1 MKHQLTIL
9 VLGEVSRAVRGN
21 IFQRQQLQSAP
32 HYFEMSVP
40 NQVIIGEETV
50 FAGGKE
56 ATMYL
61 KGYPPDILVLETTL
75 EVSNIFDQEK
85 VLLLEDQI
93 LEKSYEILSKRG
105 GRKEASETY
114 SVFSVIGYTGD
125 PEQFYKHAEVIAS
138 LLKSEKTKLDPE
150 EVSYTMSAQIKY
162 ADNDAAIIDWDGA
175 FLFDAE
181 GDTGATVELLALA
194 NLQLLRYRILD
205 RHLDERLEEMA
216 HLVKM
221 PQKKFLFRT
230 DKEMEENLRG
240 ILKSRLS
247 SIRGFQSIEREIKL
261 IGDWYFARVY
271 DIASKKF
278 KINEWRTS
286 IKEKLESIE
295 GIYNMVVE
303 NFTISGK
310 DRAEWIQIIAWFFLQ
325 IGWFVLIIL
334 EFIYFTK

>member
-40 NQVIIGEETV
+40 NQVIVGEETIFV
-50 FAGGKE
+50 GGHE

-61 KGYPPDILVLETTL
+61 KGYPPDILIVETT
-75 EVSNIFDQEK
+75 VDVPNIFDQEK
-85 VLLLEDQI
+85 MLVLEDQI
-93 LEKSYEILSKRG
+93 LEKSYEILGKHG

-114 SVFSVIGYTGD
+114 SVFTVAGYSGD
-125 PEQFYKHAEVIAS
+125 PDQFFKHSEVIAA
-138 LLKSEKTKLDPE
+138 LLKSEKIKLDPE
-150 EVSYTMSAQIKY
+150 EVSYTMAAQIKY

-181 GDTGATVELLALA
+181 GDMGATIELLALA

-205 RHLDERLEEMA
+205 RQLDERLEEMA

-221 PQKKFLFRT
+221 PQKKFTLRA
-230 DKEMEENLRG
+230 DKEVEENLRG
-240 ILKSRLS
+240 ILRSRLS

-261 IGDWYFARVY
+261 IGDWYFARIY
-271 DIASKKF
+271 DLASKKF
-278 KINEWRTS
+278 KINDWRNS

-295 GIYNMVVE
+295 SIYNMVVE
-303 NFTISGK
+303 NFTLSTK
-310 DRAEWIQIIAWFFLQ
+310 DRAELIQIVAFFILQ

-334 EFIYFTK
+334 EFIYYTK

>member
-1 MKHQLTIL
+1 
-9 VLGEVSRAVRGN
+9 
-21 IFQRQQLQSAP
+21 
-32 HYFEMSVP
+32 MSVP
-40 NQVIIGEETV
+40 NQVIVGEETV

-56 ATMYL
+56 ATMCL

-75 EVSNIFDQEK
+75 EVPNIFDQEK
-85 VLLLEDQI
+85 VLMLEDQI
-93 LEKSYEILSKRG
+93 LEKSYEILGKRG

-125 PEQFYKHAEVIAS
+125 PDQFYKHSEIIAS

-150 EVSYTMSAQIKY
+150 EVSYTMAAQIKY

-221 PQKKFLFRT
+221 PQKKFSLHT

-240 ILKSRLS
+240 ILKTRLA

-271 DIASKKF
+271 DIASRKF
-278 KINEWRTS
+278 KINDWRNS
-286 IKEKLESIE
+286 VKEKLESIE
-295 GIYNMVVE
+295 SIYNMVVE

-310 DRAEWIQIIAWFFLQ
+310 DRAEMIQIFAFFVLQ

-334 EFIYFTK
+334 EFIYYTK

>member
-32 HYFEMSVP
+32 HYFEISVP
-40 NQVIIGEETV
+40 NQVIVGEETIFV
-50 FAGGKE
+50 GGHE
-56 ATMYL
+56 TTMYL
-61 KGYPPDILVLETTL
+61 KGYSPDILVIETTID
-75 EVSNIFDQEK
+75 VQNIFDQEK
-85 VLLLEDQI
+85 ILMLEDQI
-93 LEKSYEILSKRG
+93 LEKSYEILGKHG

-114 SVFSVIGYTGD
+114 SVFSVVGYSGD
-125 PEQFYKHAEVIAS
+125 PDQFFKHSEVIAS
-138 LLKSEKTKLDPE
+138 LLKSEKIKLDPE
-150 EVSYTMSAQIKY
+150 EVSYTMAAQIKY

-175 FLFDAE
+175 FLFDAT
-181 GDTGATVELLALA
+181 GDTGATIELLTLA

-205 RHLDERLEEMA
+205 RQLDERLEDMA
-216 HLVKM
+216 RLVKM
-221 PQKKFLFRT
+221 PQKKFSFRT

-240 ILKSRLS
+240 ILKSRLT

-271 DIASKKF
+271 DFASKKF

-310 DRAEWIQIIAWFFLQ
+310 DRAEWIQIIAFFFLQ
-325 IGWFVLIIL
+325 IGWLILIVL
-334 EFIYFTK
+334 EFFYFTK